1 MLSPI
6 FQCPSTNLNSL
17 FRSQPKR
24 KNESE
29 NGVRREDASFLFAM
43 QLASASVLP
52 NVLKV
57 ALELDLLELMKKKGP
72 GAFISST
79 ELVAEITTNNP
90 EAHNMV
96 DRILRLLAS
105 YSVLNCRVKT
115 LPDGGVER
123 LYSLI
128 PVCKFYTK
136 NDDGVSLS
144 PFFIMNLDKVH
155 LETWYHLKDSIM
167 EGGVPFD
174 RAYKMN
180 AFEYQGTHPRFN
192 KVFNSAMSNSSTIM
206 MKKIVQTYE
215 GFKGLGTL
223 VDVGG
228 GIGVSLHMI
237 LSKNPTIKGIN
248 FDLPHVIRDTPSYE
262 GIWPAF
268 LYSGV
273 EHLGGD
279 MFVSVPKGDAIFM
292 KWILHDWSDTY
303 CLKILKR
310 CHEALPNNGK
320 IIIVECIL
328 AETPT
333 DGLICNFQ
341 VDVLMLAYNPGGK
354 ERTEKEFHAL
364 AKQAGFKES
373 RVVCHVLPLCIMEF
387 YK

>member
-1 MLSPI
+1 M
-6 FQCPSTNLNSL
+6 SL
-17 FRSQPKR
+17 KM
-24 KNESE
+24 EVAE
-29 NGVRREDASFLFAM
+29 EDASFLFAM

-72 GAFISST
+72 DAFISST
-79 ELVAEITTNNP
+79 ELVAEIATNNP

-105 YSVLNCRVKT
+105 YCVLYCRVKT

-123 LYSLI
+123 LYSLA

-144 PFFIMNLDKVH
+144 PLLIMNLDKVH
-155 LETWYHLKDSIM
+155 LETWYHLKDAIL

-180 AFEYQGTHPRFN
+180 AFEYQGTDPRFN
-192 KVFNSAMSNSSTIM
+192 KVFNSAMSNASTIM
-206 MKKIVQTYE
+206 MKKIVQKYE

-237 LSKNPTIKGIN
+237 LSRYPSIKGIN
-248 FDLPHVIRDTPSYE
+248 FDLPHVIRDAPSYE
-262 GIWPAF
+262 
-268 LYSGV
+268 GV

-292 KWILHDWSDTY
+292 KWILHDWSDAH

-320 IIIVECIL
+320 IIVVERFIT
-328 AETPT
+328 ETPAE
-333 DGLICNFQ
+333 GFICNFQ
-341 VDVLMLAYNPGGK
+341 IDVVMLAYNPGGK
-354 ERTEKEFHAL
+354 ERTEKEFHAM

-373 RVVCHVLPLCIMEF
+373 RTVCCVLPLWIMEF